1 MNIKNFRESLNMTQQ
16 ALADSVGVKRSTVA
30 MWEKGVIYPRV
41 DVLIELS
48 NLFNCTIDELV
59 KGEQNAKQ

>member
-1 MNIKNFRESLNMTQQ
+1 MNIRVHRESLNMTQQ
-16 ALADSVGVKRSTVA
+16 ALADAVGVKRSTVA

-41 DVLIELS
+41 EVLIELS

-59 KGEQNAKQ
+59 KGDSDGKI